1 MNWLH
6 PRARAADDDDVEEQ
20 QQATAM
26 LEVAAQLDRAAA
38 AVCAREK
45 SGAVLATE
53 GRGEGYPGS

>member
-26 LEVAAQLDRAAA
+26 LEVAAWLDRAVGAA
-38 AVCAREK
+38 ACACERRCSSCNLDKGE
-45 SGAVLATE
+45 SYP
-53 GRGEGYPGS
+53 RG